1 MNLDGCLA
9 WMAVHNGH
17 LETVF
22 INVCRDLVCEE
33 RQIHDGLL
41 EEGMKDG
48 DRITVF
54 KVLLA
59 CGNFLFLVRR
69 MLQEP
74 KK

>member
-1 MNLDGCLA
+1 ML
-9 WMAVHNGH
+9 
-17 LETVF
+17 

-41 EEGMKDG
+41 EKGMKDG

-59 CGNFLFLVRR
+59 CGNLLFLVRR

>member
-1 MNLDGCLA
+1 ML
-9 WMAVHNGH
+9 
-17 LETVF
+17 
-22 INVCRDLVCEE
+22 INVCRDLACEE